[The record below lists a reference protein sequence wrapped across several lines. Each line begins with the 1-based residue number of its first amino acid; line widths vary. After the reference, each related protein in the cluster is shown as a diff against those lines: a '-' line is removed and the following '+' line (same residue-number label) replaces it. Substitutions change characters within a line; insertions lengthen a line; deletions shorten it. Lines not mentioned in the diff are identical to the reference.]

1 MGTATDY
8 HNIEGSAGFE
18 SAKLLSARPA
28 QQKITTDMG
37 RFAAPLLGED
47 EAVDEHSMRVYD
59 AELKSLD
66 AMVAQMGGLAEHA
79 LGQAIDALLNRNP
92 DLAEVTLEKDKDID
106 RLERAVDENA
116 VSIITPAAGRQRS
129 QANRYGHP
137 DRGDLE
143 RIGDLAKNMAK
154 RAIAIAGE
162 QHPKQ
167 VMTGFKHIGEAAMRQ
182 LKEVLD
188 AYSQRDADAAVRVWQ
203 RDQEI
208 DAMYNSLYA
217 ELLQAMMERAA
228 AGRPLR
234 PPAVRRQEHRADRRP
249 RDQHRR
255 DDLLFDP
262 RQGVRRGAARNRIA
276 PARRCLLVAS
286 RERKGIA
293 LPKGGARGVNDECE
307 GARCR
312 GRGAAGS
319 LAPVQSGGGG
329 LSRLSLKPGR
339 RCRGDDQG

>member
-1 MGTATDY
+1 MRTATNY

-28 QQKITTDMG
+28 QQKKSLRIWADLLPH
-37 RFAAPLLGED
+37 FLGEE
-47 EAVDEHSMRVYD
+47 EAVDEHSMRAYD

-79 LGQAIDALLNRNP
+79 LGQAIDALLSRNP
-92 DLAEVTLEKDKDID
+92 DLAEVTLEKDKDVD

-116 VSIITPAAGRQRS
+116 VSIIARRQPVASDLR
-129 QANRYGHP
+129 QIVTAIRIA
-137 DRGDLE
+137 GDLE

-217 ELLQAMMERAA
+217 ELLQAMMEEPQRAGLYA
-228 AGRPLR
+228 
-234 PPAVRRQEHRADRRP
+234 H
-249 RDQHRR
+249 
-255 DDLLFDP
+255 LLFGAKNIERIGDHATNIAETIHYLI
-262 RQGVRRGAARNRIA
+262 QGKVLGEERPKSDRTSQTLLLSQAGKERG
-276 PARRCLLVAS
+276 
-286 RERKGIA
+286 
-293 LPKGGARGVNDECE
+293 
-307 GARCR
+307 
-312 GRGAAGS
+312 
-319 LAPVQSGGGG
+319 
-329 LSRLSLKPGR
+329 
-339 RCRGDDQG
+339 

>member
-1 MGTATDY
+1 MGTPTNY
-8 HNIEGSAGFE
+8 RNFEGLAGCE
-18 SAKLLSARPA
+18 SANVLNARPA
-28 QQKITTDMG
+28 QQKKYLWTWAD
-37 RFAAPLLGED
+37 LLPHLSGED

-92 DLAEVTLEKDKDID
+92 DLAEVTLEKDMDID

-116 VSIITPAAGRQRS
+116 VSIIARRQPVASDLR
-129 QANRYGHP
+129 QIVTAIRIA
-137 DRGDLE
+137 GDLE

-182 LKEVLD
+182 LKVVLD
-188 AYSQRDADAAVRVWQ
+188 AYSQRDADAAVGVWQ

-217 ELLQAMMERAA
+217 ELLQAMMEEPQRAGFYA
-228 AGRPLR
+228 
-234 PPAVRRQEHRADRRP
+234 H
-249 RDQHRR
+249 
-255 DDLLFDP
+255 LLFGAKNIERIGDHATNIAETIYYLI
-262 RQGVRRGAARNRIA
+262 QGKVLAEERPKSDRTSQTLLLSQAGKERG
-276 PARRCLLVAS
+276 
-286 RERKGIA
+286 
-293 LPKGGARGVNDECE
+293 
-307 GARCR
+307 
-312 GRGAAGS
+312 
-319 LAPVQSGGGG
+319 
-329 LSRLSLKPGR
+329 
-339 RCRGDDQG
+339 